1 MWETHQVIVLA
12 LLTALVC
19 VIVAVWLTFALC
31 NNHLW
36 RVRDELNARI
46 TSLEKNASVENVT
59 VTLHDAVTD
68 EFVETIRFGD
78 DLYRALCYIEVTAA
92 QYNLYLKVRTT
103 HGEYV
108 ALNLIN
114 S

>member
-1 MWETHQVIVLA
+1 MFTLHEMIVMA
-12 LLTALVC
+12 LLTALVF
-19 VIVAVWLTFALC
+19 VIIAVWLTFALC

-36 RVRDELNARI
+36 RVRDELTARI
-46 TSLEKNASVENVT
+46 EILEREVSIELVT

-68 EFVETIRFGD
+68 DFVETVRFGS
-78 DLYRALCYIEVTAA
+78 DLYRALSYIETKAS
-92 QYNLYLKVRTT
+92 QYNLYLKVRRTN
-103 HGEYV
+103 GEYV